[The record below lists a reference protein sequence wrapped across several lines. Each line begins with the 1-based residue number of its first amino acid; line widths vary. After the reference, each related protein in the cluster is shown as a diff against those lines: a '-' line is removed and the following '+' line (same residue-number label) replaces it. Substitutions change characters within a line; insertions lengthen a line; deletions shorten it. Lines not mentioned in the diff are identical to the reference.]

1 MDNIFKAYL
10 KEQRDKIDI
19 ISILLEAQRADLAE
33 IIWRDVHDWVVT
45 AQFNLE
51 KGELEFRND

>member
-45 AQFNLE
+45 VQFNLE

>member
-45 AQFNLE
+45 VQFNLE
-51 KGELEFRND
+51 KGHSKIQ